1 VLGGGLYISDTTST
15 LIRCTFSRNSADR
28 GAGVAVDRSGNL
40 VACGCVFVENVA
52 GDVGGA
58 IVLLSKTVA
67 AVTNQSSFTGN
78 VGRRGGGIYMES
90 ASQLTLDSAEFY
102 ENQAASNGGGIA
114 VAGNAALNMSHCAFV
129 ENVAVDGAG
138 LHLATTSWVQLVD
151 SSFTANQASFRGGAV
166 FVQKSSTTVSQR
178 LSVTSNVATSGG
190 GVFWLIGS
198 TTAPDV
204 FHCSDCSI
212 HSNNMYDKAT
222 DSMQFAVSW
231 WPTHATSG
239 TYLVKVD
246 EVESIVPVNVSV
258 DGAESKNLWP
268 RLMVQDYYGQQSVT
282 DNSSTCIIQAATN
295 QTTGILFE
303 PGVPFLSQTG
313 TVTFLNAAVVSDGA
327 NITYALE
334 AVCSIPLANEGY
346 QYIDLN
352 VTVYPC
358 KPGFRLA
365 ENNGDYLP
373 SSLDGQHC
381 FDCPKG
387 GNCDQFVVNVAFP
400 DVQLAYGVTFPRT
413 VANFMTFEATKTVLA
428 GCVPSTWDSTDPC
441 LQFAAKQV
449 GGVTNLKESSA
460 IDLNMVMND
469 CAHLKTSIAFQKYW
483 PPERQYSC
491 LTNSSF
497 YKCEAHADRK
507 FQVHTVRVAEKGK
520 LAKYIEAKVSAWKA
534 KNELKAAEKK
544 KHDKSIVFGIAPVN
558 VIVGVYLSPEKIKIL
573 IGFFQIFGNL
583 KKTYEVQ
590 WPNTV
595 NSAMDSTSKFN

>member
-258 DGAESKNLWP
+258 DGGESKNLWP

-295 QTTGILFE
+295 QTTSILFE

-358 KPGFRLA
+358 GVLA
-365 ENNGDYLP
+365 VAWDSIGTTHCPSIVQAVVLQSGDYLP

-460 IDLNMVMND
+460 IDLNM
-469 CAHLKTSIAFQKYW
+469 
-483 PPERQYSC
+483 
-491 LTNSSF
+491 
-497 YKCEAHADRK
+497 AHADRK

-595 NSAMDSTSKFN
+595 NSAMDSTSKFNLVNIK